1 MLAGFLSSGYPAFT
15 LTTLGQLI
23 SLWLLVDPILG
34 TLWELVVARG
44 LWRKIWVA
52 PLPSPPKRGFFL
64 PYVQANSAG
73 GQFVLTI
80 RRYQAWWRTSYWPE
94 AGDSLITFGLG
105 ASLALLISFFLNP
118 ILLWLTLLVMGLTL
132 LAGQSLPD
140 LTAPGGGRLPAV
152 GQFLLPWAMGAVLGA
167 ALTPASLLMAVCY
180 GVMYLGGLRMAGN
193 HQRAEILF
201 FLGQMAVILLL
212 LALRSLPG
220 AALLSMVFIPQ
231 TLIYSKF
238 KQPLD
243 FLPKVQLHLI
253 ITLLIAGFSLGSL

>member
-1 MLAGFLSSGYPAFT
+1 
-15 LTTLGQLI
+15 
-23 SLWLLVDPILG
+23 
-34 TLWELVVARG
+34 
-44 LWRKIWVA
+44 
-52 PLPSPPKRGFFL
+52 
-64 PYVQANSAG
+64 
-73 GQFVLTI
+73 
-80 RRYQAWWRTSYWPE
+80 
-94 AGDSLITFGLG
+94 
-105 ASLALLISFFLNP
+105 
-118 ILLWLTLLVMGLTL
+118 
-132 LAGQSLPD
+132 
-140 LTAPGGGRLPAV
+140 
-152 GQFLLPWAMGAVLGA
+152 MGAVLGA